1 MQLKKVTYALI
12 AAGVGAGVATGYS
25 HFDARAL
32 SSAQAAT
39 SPAGVIAPAVAATAA
54 ANLPDFS
61 ALVERAG
68 PSVVNISVVSSGK
81 KGRQAMPDGD
91 DEDDDDEGGIP
102 PGGIPPEFFKRF
114 GIPNAPGGRMQPQP
128 QMRGLG
134 SGFIVSPDGYIVT
147 NAHVV
152 DGASEVTVKLTD
164 RREFTAKVIGTDKR
178 TDIALIKIDATNLQ
192 ALDLN
197 ANPAIKRGEWVIA
210 IGSPFGFESS
220 VSAGVISGVHR
231 ALPNGQM
238 VPFIQTDVAVNPGNS
253 GGPLLNAAGQVVGV
267 NSQIYSRSGGYMGL
281 SFAIPADIAAKVADQ
296 LKSTGKVAHGR
307 LGVGIQG
314 IDQTL
319 AQSFGLKDSGGA
331 LIGSVEK
338 NSPAEKAGFK
348 QGDVIRSIDGVAVID
363 STDVTSRIGNA
374 KPGTKL
380 SVGVWRDGKAETLS
394 ATVGAFDD
402 GKVAKA
408 EVDSVEP
415 KGKLGVAVRP
425 LSPEEQKSSGKAGL
439 VVEKSGGAAAK
450 AGVQPGDLIVGVG
463 SSKVTTLD
471 ELRTQVDKA
480 GKTAALLIEREGR
493 QIYVPVKIS

>member
-1 MQLKKVTYALI
+1 MQLRKVTYALI
-12 AAGVGAGVATGYS
+12 AAGIGAGVATGYS

-32 SSAQAAT
+32 GNAQAAT
-39 SPAGVIAPAVAATAA
+39 APSSIGAPAVAGTAA
-54 ANLPDFS
+54 ANLPDFT

-68 PSVVNISVVSSGK
+68 PSVVNISVVGSAK
-81 KGRQAMPDGD
+81 KGMQGAPDGD
-91 DEDDDDEGGIP
+91 DEDDEEGAVP
-102 PGGIPPEFFKRF
+102 PDLLKRF
-114 GIPNAPGGRMQPQP
+114 GIPNGPGGRMQPQP

-164 RREFTAKVIGTDKR
+164 RREFTAKVIGSDKR
-178 TDIALIKIDATNLQ
+178 TDVALIKIDAANLP
-192 ALDLN
+192 ALDIN
-197 ANPAIKRGEWVIA
+197 ANPVIRKGEWVIA

-281 SFAIPADIAAKVADQ
+281 SFAIPADIAAKVANQ
-296 LKSTGKVAHGR
+296 LKTTGKVAHGR

-314 IDQTL
+314 MDQTL

-331 LIGSVEK
+331 LVGNVEK
-338 NSPAEKAGFK
+338 GSPAEKAGFK
-348 QGDVIRSIDGVAVID
+348 SGDVIRSIDGVAMVD
-363 STDVTSRIGNA
+363 STDITSRIGNA
-374 KPGTKL
+374 APGSKL
-380 SVGVWRDGKAETLS
+380 AIDVWRDGKTVALS
-394 ATVGAFDD
+394 ATVGALDD
-402 GKVAKA
+402 GKIAKA
-408 EVDSVEP
+408 DADAGEP

-425 LSPEEQKSSGKAGL
+425 LSPEEQKASGKVGL

-450 AGVQPGDLIVGVG
+450 AGVQAGDLIVGVG
-463 SSKVTTLD
+463 STKVTTVE
-471 ELRTQVDKA
+471 ELRAQVDKA

-493 QIYVPVKIS
+493 QIYVPVKVS

>member
-1 MQLKKVTYALI
+1 MQLSKVTYALI
-12 AAGVGAGVATGYS
+12 AAGVIAGLATGYS
-25 HFDARAL
+25 HFDTQAMAN
-32 SSAQAAT
+32 ANAAT
-39 SPAGVIAPAVAATAA
+39 APAGMMAPAVAANAA
-54 ANLPDFS
+54 VNLPDFT
-61 ALVERAG
+61 ALVDRAS
-68 PSVVNISVVSSGK
+68 PSVVNISVVASAK
-81 KGRQAMPDGD
+81 KGMPNAGD
-91 DEDDDDEGGIP
+91 DEDEDGP
-102 PGGIPPEFFKRF
+102 PDFFKRF
-114 GIPNAPGGRMQPQP
+114 GGPNGPRSGPEP

-164 RREFTAKVIGTDKR
+164 RREFTAKVIGADKR
-178 TDIALIKIDATNLQ
+178 TDIALIKIDAKNLP
-192 ALDLN
+192 ALDIN

-231 ALPNGQM
+231 ALPDGQM

-267 NSQIYSRSGGYMGL
+267 NAQIYSRSGGYMGL

-296 LKSTGKVAHGR
+296 LKTSGKVQHGR

-314 IDQTL
+314 MDQTL

-331 LIGSVEK
+331 LVGTVEK

-348 QGDVIRSIDGVAVID
+348 PGDVIRSIDGVAMVD
-363 STDVTSRIGNA
+363 STDVTSRVGNA
-374 KPGTKL
+374 APGTKL
-380 SVGVWRDGKAETLS
+380 AIDVWRDGKPVALTAIVGTL
-394 ATVGAFDD
+394 DD
-402 GKVAKA
+402 SKIAKA
-408 EVDSVEP
+408 GADKGEP

-425 LSPEEQKSSGKAGL
+425 LTPEEQKAAGKAGL
-439 VVEKSGGAAAK
+439 VVERSGGAAAK

-463 SSKVTTLD
+463 STKVTTV
-471 ELRTQVDKA
+471 EEFKAQVDKA